1 MLIKRRLSFR
11 LFSLPL
17 LSFYMKRKRKFSPP
31 FEVISWPICEVERLH
46 SLLPAWMPPI
56 NAADGQWVCVSMSSG
71 TSQTQVEILPLP
83 LTDWCPTIANPWQ
96 ELSAIYIYIYRWL
109 LPLPIMLWKRSVI
122 LCSSPSGTGAAISI
136 YSEQPSWSLSKRDE
150 EPQTLPFIAL
160 DSFGCLSEGKKW
172 GQEKQLKIQKWKKQI
187 VSAMTIISYT
197 INILTPKML

>member
-71 TSQTQVEILPLP
+71 TSQTQAEILPLP

-96 ELSAIYIYIYRWL
+96 ELSAIYIYIQVASPLTYYALKKKCHFMFKSFGNRGCYLNLFWTTKLKFKQKRW
-109 LPLPIMLWKRSVI
+109 
-122 LCSSPSGTGAAISI
+122 GAPDTSI
-136 YSEQPSWSLSKRDE
+136 YCTRFLWL
-150 EPQTLPFIAL
+150 FI
-160 DSFGCLSEGKKW
+160 W
-172 GQEKQLKIQKWKKQI
+172 G
-187 VSAMTIISYT
+187 
-197 INILTPKML
+197 